1 MLNRRQFFATLIF
14 AGTGASASILKAT
27 PSRAKGYPTEKDVY
41 FDPDIPALGNPKGDV
56 TIAEFFDYQ
65 CPYCKR
71 NHPELMKVIESDGR
85 IRLVMKDFPIFG
97 DPSIYAANLVLASA
111 AAGKY
116 AAALEAL
123 MNTPARLS
131 RQDVDATLK
140 KVGLDPTELHAA
152 YKKNSRQIDAIIV
165 RNIAQA
171 NAFNLQGTPAF
182 VIGLKIYP
190 GYMNEKA
197 LKEAVAETRNA

>member
-1 MLNRRQFFATLIF
+1 MLLLGHSNVLLRLNSLLQGGPLFRGQT
-14 AGTGASASILKAT
+14 TQ
-27 PSRAKGYPTEKDVY
+27 GYPTEKDVY

-152 YKKNSRQIDAIIV
+152 YPLL
-165 RNIAQA
+165 
-171 NAFNLQGTPAF
+171 FMMWLQRAGECSLST
-182 VIGLKIYP
+182 
-190 GYMNEKA
+190 
-197 LKEAVAETRNA
+197 

>member
-1 MLNRRQFFATLIF
+1 
-14 AGTGASASILKAT
+14 
-27 PSRAKGYPTEKDVY
+27 
-41 FDPDIPALGNPKGDV
+41 
-56 TIAEFFDYQ
+56 
-65 CPYCKR
+65 
-71 NHPELMKVIESDGR
+71 MKVIESDGS

-152 YKKNSRQIDAIIV
+152 IRRTVARSMQSSFAI
-165 RNIAQA
+165 
-171 NAFNLQGTPAF
+171 
-182 VIGLKIYP
+182 
-190 GYMNEKA
+190 
-197 LKEAVAETRNA
+197 